1 MAHQIVFLHTL
12 YEFVVLCVEQCVKKD
27 AKNFR
32 LINLSG

>member
-1 MAHQIVFLHTL
+1 MAYQIVFLYTL
-12 YEFVVLCVEQCVKKD
+12 YEFVVLCVEQRVKKD